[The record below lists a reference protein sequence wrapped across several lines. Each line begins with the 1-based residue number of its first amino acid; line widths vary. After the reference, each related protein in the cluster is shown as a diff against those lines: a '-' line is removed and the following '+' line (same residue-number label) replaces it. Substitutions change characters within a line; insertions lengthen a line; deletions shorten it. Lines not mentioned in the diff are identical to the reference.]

1 MESTQFSVSLLKP
14 STWSNPQW
22 DYVCKSPTISNV
34 KSDLGGIVEKINNF
48 NLSSESLWQNI
59 RKSLVFCD
67 ETNLLRKDVVKYHI
81 EGIKT
86 LNVVDMPRFNEAV
99 HQVYTFF
106 MKILYAFDIAVL
118 LEYSCIRWGVF
129 VVLPPLNN
137 LIFDGYLD
145 KMKLFTSAYL

>member
-1 MESTQFSVSLLKP
+1 M
-14 STWSNPQW
+14 WSNSQW
-22 DYVCKSPTISNV
+22 AYVYKLPTISNV
-34 KSDLGGIVEKINNF
+34 KSDLGSVVEKIRNF
-48 NLSSESLWQNI
+48 NTNSKPLWQNI
-59 RKSLVFCD
+59 HKGLVFCD
-67 ETNLLRKDVVKYHI
+67 KTGLLKEDELEFHI
-81 EGIKT
+81 EEIRI
-86 LNVVDMPRFNEAV
+86 LNIVDMPRFNEAV

-106 MKILYAFDIAVL
+106 MKILYAFDVAVL

>member
-1 MESTQFSVSLLKP
+1 M
-14 STWSNPQW
+14 
-22 DYVCKSPTISNV
+22 
-34 KSDLGGIVEKINNF
+34 EKIRNF
-48 NLSSESLWQNI
+48 NTNSKPLWQNI
-59 RKSLVFCD
+59 RKGLVFCD
-67 ETNLLRKDVVKYHI
+67 KTGLLKEDELEFHI
-81 EGIKT
+81 EEIRI
-86 LNVVDMPRFNEAV
+86 LNIVDMPRFNEAV

-106 MKILYAFDIAVL
+106 MKILYAFDVAVL